1 MERVTFL
8 GRISYLIF
16 LNKGR
21 EIRSLTDV
29 RRRAGI
35 KAKEV
40 FMCGRRFLVL
50 VIFLVFLGQ
59 PWLWAKEAEQK
70 PIKIGALF
78 ALSGP
83 AAFIGTPTKLVAEM
97 AVAEINKQGGI
108 NHRPLKLVMVDTE
121 GDPTKAVMGVKR
133 LIEVEKVVALIGP
146 TRTGTGMAIKPIVER
161 AHIPIVMTVG
171 GDPVIMEGG
180 RFGTARYIFKAP
192 QRSSTAVKK
201 IYLYLQKKKLHRV
214 AILTASDGFGQDG
227 RRWLKKLAPQFDLT
241 IVGEESFQPSDTD
254 MTGQL
259 RRLMTK
265 KPDVIICWTIG
276 PAGAI
281 VAKNVRQLGIK
292 VPLFQCHGLPDP
304 KYIELAGKAAEG
316 NLMPSTKLMAWQ
328 ELPDDD
334 PQKEVIAHFVKLYNE
349 IYDLDAKFPINTHS
363 GYAWDAVNL
372 LVRAMKKAGPHP
384 QAIRDELEK
393 INGYV
398 GISGIYRLSPKDHCG
413 LGVDSMIIV
422 RIENGKWHLEDY

>member
-1 MERVTFL
+1 M
-8 GRISYLIF
+8 
-16 LNKGR
+16 
-21 EIRSLTDV
+21 RSL
-29 RRRAGI
+29 I
-35 KAKEV
+35 
-40 FMCGRRFLVL
+40 
-50 VIFLVFLGQ
+50 LVFLLVFGLLLSPVKSAQ
-59 PWLWAKEAEQK
+59 KE

-97 AVAEINKQGGI
+97 AVAEINKHGGV
-108 NHRPLKLVMVDTE
+108 NGRPIKLIMADTE
-121 GDPTKAVMGVKR
+121 GDPTKAVMAVKR

-161 AHIPIVMTVG
+161 ARVPIVMTVG

-201 IYLYLQKKKLHRV
+201 IYLYLRKKGLKRV

-227 RRWLKKLAPQFDLT
+227 RRWLEKLAPEYGLV
-241 IVGEESFQPSDTD
+241 IVGKESFNPSDTD

-259 RRLMTK
+259 RRLMLK
-265 KPDVIICWTIG
+265 KPEVIICWTIG
-276 PAGAI
+276 PAGSI

-328 ELPDDD
+328 ELPDSD
-334 PQKEVIAHFVKLYNE
+334 PQKAVIAHFVKLYNE
-349 IYDLDAKFPINTHS
+349 VYNLDRKFPINTHS
-363 GYAWDAVNL
+363 GYAWDAINL
-372 LVRAMKKAGPHP
+372 LVLAIQKAGVDREGIR
-384 QAIRDELEK
+384 QALEN

-398 GISGIYRLSPKDHCG
+398 GISGIYRMSPKDHCG

-422 RIENGKWHLEDY
+422 RIKNGTWHLEDY

>member
-1 MERVTFL
+1 MKRL
-8 GRISYLIF
+8 SLIF
-16 LNKGR
+16 LALILLFGGR
-21 EIRSLTDV
+21 S
-29 RRRAGI
+29 
-35 KAKEV
+35 
-40 FMCGRRFLVL
+40 F
-50 VIFLVFLGQ
+50 
-59 PWLWAKEAEQK
+59 AETEKK

-97 AVAEINKQGGI
+97 AVSEINKAGGI
-108 NHRPLKLVMVDTE
+108 NGQPIKLVMADTE
-121 GDPTKAVMGVKR
+121 GDPTKAVMAVKR

-201 IYLYLQKKKLHRV
+201 IYIYLQKNGLKRV

-227 RRWLKKLAPQFDLT
+227 RRWLKKLAPEFGLT
-241 IVGEESFQPSDTD
+241 IVAEESFNPSDTD
-254 MTGQL
+254 MSGQL
-259 RRLMTK
+259 RRLMSH
-265 KPDVIICWTIG
+265 KPQVIICWTIG
-276 PAGAI
+276 PAGAL
-281 VAKNVRQLGIK
+281 VAKDVKRLGIK
-292 VPLFQCHGLPDP
+292 VPLFQCHGLPGP
-304 KYIELAGKAAEG
+304 KYIELAGPAAEG
-316 NLMPSTKLMAWQ
+316 NMMPSTKLMAWDQ
-328 ELPDDD
+328 LPDTD
-334 PQKEVIAHFVKLYNE
+334 PQKPVIAHFVHLYE
-349 IYDLDAKFPINTHS
+349 EVYDLDREFPINTHS

-372 LVRAMKKAGPHP
+372 LVIAMKKAGPNP
-384 QAIRDELEK
+384 ERIRDELEK

-413 LGVDSMIIV
+413 LDVDSMIIV
-422 RIENGKWHLEDY
+422 KVEDGKWKLVDH

>member
-1 MERVTFL
+1 MRLLVCVLLALFL
-8 GRISYLIF
+8 IGSPV
-16 LNKGR
+16 KG
-21 EIRSLTDV
+21 SD
-29 RRRAGI
+29 
-35 KAKEV
+35 KE
-40 FMCGRRFLVL
+40 
-50 VIFLVFLGQ
+50 
-59 PWLWAKEAEQK
+59 

-108 NHRPLKLVMVDTE
+108 NGRPLKLVMADTQ
-121 GDPTKAVMGVKR
+121 GDPTKAVMAVKR
-133 LIEVEKVVALIGP
+133 LIEVEHVVALIGP
-146 TRTGTGMAIKPIVER
+146 TRTGTGMAIKPIIER
-161 AHIPIVMTVG
+161 AHVPIVMTVG
-171 GDPVIMEGG
+171 GDVVIMQGG

-201 IYLYLQKKKLHRV
+201 IYAYLKEKGLSRV

-227 RRWLKKLAPQFDLT
+227 RRWLERLAPDFGLK
-241 IVGEESFQPSDTD
+241 IVAKESFNPTDTD

-259 RRLMTK
+259 RRLMLHQ
-265 KPDVIICWTIG
+265 PQVLICWTIG

-281 VAKNVRQLGIK
+281 VAKNVKQLGLK
-292 VPLFQCHGLPDP
+292 VPLFQCHGLPGP

-328 ELPDDD
+328 ELPNTD
-334 PQKEVIAHFVKLYNE
+334 PQKPVIIHFIHLYNDV
-349 IYDLDAKFPINTHS
+349 YHLNRQFPINTHS

-372 LVRAMKKAGPHP
+372 LVRAIKKAGTDPE
-384 QAIRDELEK
+384 AIRNALEHEQ
-393 INGYV
+393 GYV

-413 LGVDSMIIV
+413 LGTDSMIIV
-422 RIENGKWHLEDY
+422 RIKDGRYHLEAY

>member
-1 MERVTFL
+1 MRSLILVFF
-8 GRISYLIF
+8 LIF
-16 LNKGR
+16 GLFL
-21 EIRSLTDV
+21 SPV
-29 RRRAGI
+29 
-35 KAKEV
+35 KAAKKE
-40 FMCGRRFLVL
+40 
-50 VIFLVFLGQ
+50 
-59 PWLWAKEAEQK
+59 

-97 AVAEINKQGGI
+97 AVAEINKHGGV
-108 NHRPLKLVMVDTE
+108 NGRPIKLIMADTE
-121 GDPTKAVMGVKR
+121 GDPTKAVMAVKR

-161 AHIPIVMTVG
+161 ARVPIVMTVG

-201 IYLYLQKKKLHRV
+201 IYLYLQKKGLKRV

-227 RRWLKKLAPQFDLT
+227 KRWLEKLAPEYGLV
-241 IVGEESFQPSDTD
+241 IVGKESFNPSDTD

-259 RRLMTK
+259 RRLMLK
-265 KPDVIICWTIG
+265 KPEVIICWTIG
-276 PAGAI
+276 PAGSI

-328 ELPDDD
+328 ELPDSD
-334 PQKEVIAHFVKLYNE
+334 PQKAVIAHFVRLYNE
-349 IYDLDAKFPINTHS
+349 VYDLDREFPINTHS
-363 GYAWDAVNL
+363 GYAWDAINL
-372 LVRAMKKAGPHP
+372 LVLAIQKAGVDREGIR
-384 QAIRDELEK
+384 QALEE

-398 GISGIYRLSPKDHCG
+398 GISGIYRMSPKDHCG

-422 RIENGKWHLEDY
+422 RIKDGTWHLEDY

>member
-1 MERVTFL
+1 MQV
-8 GRISYLIF
+8 IF
-16 LNKGR
+16 FVLLSFVF
-21 EIRSLTDV
+21 IVSP
-29 RRRAGI
+29 I
-35 KAKEV
+35 KASEK
-40 FMCGRRFLVL
+40 
-50 VIFLVFLGQ
+50 
-59 PWLWAKEAEQK
+59 K
-70 PIKIGALF
+70 PIKIGAMF

-97 AVAEINKQGGI
+97 AVSEINKKGGI
-108 NHRPLKLVMVDTE
+108 NGRPIKLIMEDTE
-121 GDPTKAVMGVKR
+121 GDPTKAVMAVKR

-161 AHIPIVMTVG
+161 ARVPIVMTVG

-201 IYLYLQKKKLHRV
+201 IYIYLQKKGLKRV

-227 RRWLKKLAPQFDLT
+227 RRWLEKLAPHYGLS
-241 IVGEESFQPSDTD
+241 VVAKESFNPSDTD

-259 RRLMTK
+259 RRLMLK
-265 KPDVIICWTIG
+265 RPDVIICWTIG
-276 PAGAI
+276 PAGSI
-281 VAKNVRQLGIK
+281 VARNVKQLGIK

-304 KYIELAGKAAEG
+304 KYIELAGRASEG

-328 ELPDDD
+328 QLPDSDL
-334 PQKEVIAHFVKLYNE
+334 QKAVIAHFVHLYNE
-349 IYDLDAKFPINTHS
+349 VYNLDREFPINTHS
-363 GYAWDAVNL
+363 GYAWDAINL
-372 LVRAMKKAGPHP
+372 LVLAIKKAGVDREGIR
-384 QAIRDELEK
+384 QALEE

-413 LGVDSMIIV
+413 LDVDSMIIV
-422 RIENGKWHLEDY
+422 RIKNGSWYLEDY

>member
-1 MERVTFL
+1 MKKLCLWFAFL
-8 GRISYLIF
+8 
-16 LNKGR
+16 
-21 EIRSLTDV
+21 
-29 RRRAGI
+29 
-35 KAKEV
+35 
-40 FMCGRRFLVL
+40 
-50 VIFLVFLGQ
+50 LVFPLTVQ
-59 PWLWAKEAEQK
+59 AAEEA

-97 AVAEINKQGGI
+97 TVAEINKAGGI
-108 NHRPLKLVMVDTE
+108 NGRPLKLVMADTE
-121 GDPTKAVMGVKR
+121 GDPTKAVMAVKR

-161 AHIPIVMTVG
+161 AHVPIVMTVG

-201 IYLYLQKKKLHRV
+201 IYLYLKDHGLKRV

-227 RRWLKKLAPQFDLT
+227 RRWLKKLAPAYGLE
-241 IVGEESFQPSDTD
+241 IVSEESFNPSDTD
-254 MTGQL
+254 ISGQL

-265 KPDVIICWTIG
+265 RPQVIICWTIG

-281 VAKNVRQLGIK
+281 VAKDVKRLGIK
-292 VPLFQCHGLPDP
+292 VPLFQCHGLPGP
-304 KYIELAGKAAEG
+304 KYIELAGPAAEG
-316 NLMPSTKLMAWQ
+316 NLMPSTKLMAWR
-328 ELPDDD
+328 ELPEND
-334 PQKEVIAHFVKLYNE
+334 PQKPVIAHFVHLYRE
-349 IYDLDAKFPINTHS
+349 VYHLDRKFPINTHS

-372 LVRAMKKAGPHP
+372 LVLAMKKAGPNP
-384 QAIRDELEK
+384 ERIRDELEK

-398 GISGIYRLSPKDHCG
+398 GISGVYRLSPKDHCG

-422 RIENGKWHLEDY
+422 KVEGGKWKLVGY

>member
-1 MERVTFL
+1 MRSV
-8 GRISYLIF
+8 ILI
-16 LNKGR
+16 L
-21 EIRSLTDV
+21 L
-29 RRRAGI
+29 
-35 KAKEV
+35 
-40 FMCGRRFLVL
+40 
-50 VIFLVFLGQ
+50 LVFGLLISPVKAAQ
-59 PWLWAKEAEQK
+59 KE

-97 AVAEINKQGGI
+97 AVAEINKHGGV
-108 NHRPLKLVMVDTE
+108 NGRPIKLIMADTE
-121 GDPTKAVMGVKR
+121 GDPTKAVMAVKR

-161 AHIPIVMTVG
+161 ARVPIVMTVG

-201 IYLYLQKKKLHRV
+201 IYLYLQKKGLKRV

-227 RRWLKKLAPQFDLT
+227 RRWLEKLAPEYGLV
-241 IVGEESFQPSDTD
+241 IVGKESFNPSDTD

-259 RRLMTK
+259 RRLMLK
-265 KPDVIICWTIG
+265 KPEVIICWTIG
-276 PAGAI
+276 PAGSI
-281 VAKNVRQLGIK
+281 VAKNVQQLGIK

-328 ELPDDD
+328 ELPDSD
-334 PQKEVIAHFVKLYNE
+334 PQKPVIAHFVKLYNE
-349 IYDLDAKFPINTHS
+349 VYDLDRKFPINTHS
-363 GYAWDAVNL
+363 GYAWDAINL
-372 LVRAMKKAGPHP
+372 LVLAIQKAGVDREGIR
-384 QAIRDELEK
+384 QALEN

-398 GISGIYRLSPKDHCG
+398 GISGIYRMSPKDHCG

-422 RIENGKWHLEDY
+422 RIKNGTWHLEDY

>member
-1 MERVTFL
+1 MRL
-8 GRISYLIF
+8 
-16 LNKGR
+16 
-21 EIRSLTDV
+21 
-29 RRRAGI
+29 
-35 KAKEV
+35 
-40 FMCGRRFLVL
+40 
-50 VIFLVFLGQ
+50 
-59 PWLWAKEAEQK
+59 LWALVAVLLLAGELPATEK

-97 AVAEINKQGGI
+97 TVAEINKQGGI
-108 NHRPLKLVMVDTE
+108 NGRPLKLVMADTE
-121 GDPTKAVMGVKR
+121 GDPTRAVMAVKR

-161 AHIPIVMTVG
+161 ARIPIVMTVG

-180 RFGTARYIFKAP
+180 RFGSARYIFKAP
-192 QRSSTAVKK
+192 QRSSTAVRK
-201 IYLYLQKKKLHRV
+201 IYIYLQKKGLKKV

-227 RRWLKKLAPQFDLT
+227 RRWLKKLAPEYGLS
-241 IVGEESFQPSDTD
+241 IVAEESFHPSDTD

-259 RRLMTK
+259 RRLMK
-265 KPDVIICWTIG
+265 HRPQVLICWTIG

-281 VAKNVRQLGIK
+281 VAKNVRQLGLK

-328 ELPDDD
+328 ELPDTD
-334 PQKEVIAHFVKLYNE
+334 PQKPVIARFVKLYNDV
-349 IYDLDAKFPINTHS
+349 YDLDRKFPINTHS

-372 LVRAMKKAGPHP
+372 LVIAMKKAGPDP
-384 QAIRDELEK
+384 QRIRDALEH

-398 GISGIYRLSPKDHCG
+398 GVSGIYRLSPKDHCG

-422 RIENGKWHLEDY
+422 RIEDGQWHLEDY

>member
-1 MERVTFL
+1 M
-8 GRISYLIF
+8 
-16 LNKGR
+16 
-21 EIRSLTDV
+21 RSL
-29 RRRAGI
+29 I
-35 KAKEV
+35 
-40 FMCGRRFLVL
+40 
-50 VIFLVFLGQ
+50 LVFLLVFGLLLSPVKAAQ
-59 PWLWAKEAEQK
+59 KE

-97 AVAEINKQGGI
+97 AVAEINKHGGV
-108 NHRPLKLVMVDTE
+108 NGRPIKLIMADTE
-121 GDPTKAVMGVKR
+121 GDPTKAVMAVKR

-161 AHIPIVMTVG
+161 ARVPIVMTVG

-201 IYLYLQKKKLHRV
+201 IYLYLQKKGLKRV

-227 RRWLKKLAPQFDLT
+227 RRWLEKLAPEYGLV
-241 IVGEESFQPSDTD
+241 IVGKESFNPSDTD

-259 RRLMTK
+259 RRLMLK
-265 KPDVIICWTIG
+265 KPEVIICWTIG
-276 PAGAI
+276 PAGSI

-328 ELPDDD
+328 ELPDSD
-334 PQKEVIAHFVKLYNE
+334 PQKAVIAHFVKLYNE
-349 IYDLDAKFPINTHS
+349 VYDLDRKFPINTHS
-363 GYAWDAVNL
+363 GYAWDAINL
-372 LVRAMKKAGPHP
+372 LVLAIQKAGVDREGIR
-384 QAIRDELEK
+384 QALEN

-398 GISGIYRLSPKDHCG
+398 GISGIYRMSPKDHCG

-422 RIENGKWHLEDY
+422 RIKNGTWHLEDY

>member
-1 MERVTFL
+1 MRLLLVL
-8 GRISYLIF
+8 LMS
-16 LNKGR
+16 
-21 EIRSLTDV
+21 V
-29 RRRAGI
+29 
-35 KAKEV
+35 
-40 FMCGRRFLVL
+40 FLVTPAL
-50 VIFLVFLGQ
+50 
-59 PWLWAKEAEQK
+59 AAE

-97 AVAEINKQGGI
+97 TVAEINKQGGI
-108 NHRPLKLVMVDTE
+108 NGRPIELVMADTE
-121 GDPTKAVMGVKR
+121 GDPTKAVMAVKR
-133 LIEVEKVVALIGP
+133 LIEVDKVVALIGP

-161 AHIPIVMTVG
+161 ARIPIVMTVG

-180 RFGTARYIFKAP
+180 RYGTARYIFKAP
-192 QRSSTAVKK
+192 QRSSTAVRK
-201 IYLYLQKKKLHRV
+201 IYIYLQKKGLKKV

-227 RRWLKKLAPQFDLT
+227 RRWLKKLAPEYGLT
-241 IVGEESFQPSDTD
+241 IVAEDTFHPSDTD

-259 RRLMTK
+259 RRLMK
-265 KPDVIICWTIG
+265 HDPQVIICWTIG

-292 VPLFQCHGLPDP
+292 VPLFQCHGLPGP

-328 ELPDDD
+328 ELPDTD
-334 PQKEVIAHFVKLYNE
+334 PQKPVIAHFVKLYNE
-349 IYDLDAKFPINTHS
+349 VYDLDRKFPINTHS

-372 LVRAMKKAGPHP
+372 LVTAMKKAGPHP
-384 QAIRDELEK
+384 QKIRDELER

-398 GISGIYRLSPKDHCG
+398 GVSGIYRLSPQDHCG

-422 RIENGKWHLEDY
+422 RIEDGQWHLEDY

>member
-1 MERVTFL
+1 M
-8 GRISYLIF
+8 
-16 LNKGR
+16 
-21 EIRSLTDV
+21 RSL
-29 RRRAGI
+29 I
-35 KAKEV
+35 
-40 FMCGRRFLVL
+40 
-50 VIFLVFLGQ
+50 LVFLLVFGLLLSPVKAAQ
-59 PWLWAKEAEQK
+59 KE

-97 AVAEINKQGGI
+97 AVAEINKHGGV
-108 NHRPLKLVMVDTE
+108 NGRPIKLIMADTE
-121 GDPTKAVMGVKR
+121 GDPTKAVMAVKR

-161 AHIPIVMTVG
+161 ARVPIVMTVG

-201 IYLYLQKKKLHRV
+201 IYLYLRKKGLKRV

-227 RRWLKKLAPQFDLT
+227 RRWLEKLAPEYGLV
-241 IVGEESFQPSDTD
+241 IVGKESFNPSDTD

-259 RRLMTK
+259 RRLMLK
-265 KPDVIICWTIG
+265 KPEVIICWTIG
-276 PAGAI
+276 PAGSI

-328 ELPDDD
+328 ELPDSD
-334 PQKEVIAHFVKLYNE
+334 PQKAVIAHFVKLYNE
-349 IYDLDAKFPINTHS
+349 VYDLDREFPINTHS
-363 GYAWDAVNL
+363 GYAWDAINL
-372 LVRAMKKAGPHP
+372 LVLAIQKAGVDREGIR
-384 QAIRDELEK
+384 QALEN

-398 GISGIYRLSPKDHCG
+398 GISGIYRMSPKDHCG

-422 RIENGKWHLEDY
+422 RIKNATWHLEDY